1 MSLLPGLLA
10 VSVLEA
16 PSLGVAWLQA
26 LQLILQEGRWIG
38 DGPQRLLEVRPLIL
52 RIASVDEDD
61 PIITN
66 SADRS
71 RIELMLRKYSSCEIL
86 PQYKISYGRLLY
98 DNDGVDQIDWVVNRL
113 QSKPETKA
121 ATIALHRPGEA
132 EPSCLSLLDF
142 KLREDRLAM
151 TAVYRSQNVFASQP
165 GNVMALRRV
174 QCDVAA
180 RLDLQAGTFDLFA
193 LSAHIYESDVI
204 PAQRVS
210 SNASY
215 LSALAP
221 S

>member
-26 LQLILQEGRWIG
+26 LQLILQEGRWID
-38 DGPQRLLEVRPLIL
+38 DGPQRLLEVRPLIA
-52 RIASVDEDD
+52 RIASVDEED
-61 PIITN
+61 PIITT
-66 SADRS
+66 SADRG
-71 RIELMLRKYSSCEIL
+71 RVELMLRKYSSCDIL
-86 PQYKISYGRLLY
+86 PEYKISYGRLLY
-98 DNDGVDQIDWVVNRL
+98 DNGGVDQIDWVVNRL

-121 ATIALHRPGEA
+121 ATITLHRPGEA

-142 KLREDRLAM
+142 KLRDDRVAM

-174 QCDVAA
+174 QCDVAT
-180 RLDLQAGTFDLFA
+180 RLALQAGTFDLVA
-193 LSAHIYESDVI
+193 LSAHIYESDLE
-204 PAQRVS
+204 PAQQVS
-210 SNASY
+210 RNPSLLA
-215 LSALAP
+215 ALTP